1 MKLNLV
7 KETDPILFKECNDFD
22 FENPETDPVELAK
35 NLNETMIHHKGLGLS
50 ANQVGLPYKVFVV
63 RVEDETPC
71 AFFNPRIVDI
81 SENKISM
88 QEGCLSFP
96 LLFLKVKRPDSVK
109 VRYEDENGNTM
120 TNTFRGMTARVVLHE
135 YDHLK
140 GQVFTN
146 VAHRFESE
154 RALRK
159 RMILRRKLKK

>member
-7 KETDPILFKECNDFD
+7 KETNPILFKECEDFN
-22 FENPETDPVELAK
+22 FENPQTDPIELAK
-35 NLNETMIHHKGLGLS
+35 DLNETMIYNKGLGLS
-50 ANQVGLPYKVFVV
+50 ANQVGLSCKVFVV

-81 SENKISM
+81 SENKVSM

-96 LLFLKVKRPDSVK
+96 LLFLKVKRPDAVK
-109 VRYEDENGNTM
+109 IRYEDENGNTM
-120 TNTFRGMTARVVLHE
+120 TNTFTGMTARVVLHE

-146 VAHRFESE
+146 VAHKFESE
-154 RALRK
+154 RGLRK
-159 RMILRRKLKK
+159 RMILKRKLKK

>member
-50 ANQVGLPYKVFVV
+50 ANQVGLSYKVFVV

-81 SENKISM
+81 SENKVSM

-96 LLFLKVKRPDSVK
+96 LLFLKVKRPDAVK

-120 TNTFRGMTARVVLHE
+120 TNTFTGITARVVLYE

-154 RALRK
+154 RGLRK

>member
-35 NLNETMIHHKGLGLS
+35 NLNETMIHYKGLGLS

-71 AFFNPRIVDI
+71 AFFNPRVVDI
-81 SENKISM
+81 SENKVSM

-120 TNTFRGMTARVVLHE
+120 TNTFKGMTARVVLHE

>member
-71 AFFNPRIVDI
+71 AFFNPRIVNI
-81 SENKISM
+81 SENKVSM

-120 TNTFRGMTARVVLHE
+120 TNTFTGMTARVVLHE

>member
-71 AFFNPRIVDI
+71 AFFNPRIVNI
-81 SENKISM
+81 SENKVSM

-96 LLFLKVKRPDSVK
+96 LLFLKVIIKKSSFLFSNSFTTMYGNSPFPANIIIFFIQNYGRQKDLLLSPDIKSK
-109 VRYEDENGNTM
+109 S
-120 TNTFRGMTARVVLHE
+120 L
-135 YDHLK
+135 L
-140 GQVFTN
+140 
-146 VAHRFESE
+146 
-154 RALRK
+154 
-159 RMILRRKLKK
+159 IKLSTGYG

>member
-146 VAHRFESE
+146 VAHKFESE